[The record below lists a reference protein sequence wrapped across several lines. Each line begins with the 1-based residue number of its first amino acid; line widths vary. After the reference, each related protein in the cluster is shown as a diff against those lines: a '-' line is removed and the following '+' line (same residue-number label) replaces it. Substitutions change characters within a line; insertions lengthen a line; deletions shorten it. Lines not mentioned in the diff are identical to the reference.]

1 MPRALT
7 AAAMR
12 AFAASLCMAAAL
24 TSCSQAPP
32 PDALVEGRRFPAL
45 TLSNFD
51 GSRESLEQYRGRLVV
66 LNVWATWCAPCR
78 QELPGLERLHQTLD
92 PARFAVIGLSVD
104 AERDIAQEFLRERG
118 VTFKSY
124 LDKEAA
130 LVRRV
135 LEIRVYPDTFIIS
148 PEGVLLKRIVGE
160 RDWGRPEL
168 PAILEAAA
176 GGSLDRLQDV

>member
-1 MPRALT
+1 M
-7 AAAMR
+7 
-12 AFAASLCMAAAL
+12 
-24 TSCSQAPP
+24 
-32 PDALVEGRRFPAL
+32 
-45 TLSNFD
+45 
-51 GSRESLEQYRGRLVV
+51 
-66 LNVWATWCAPCR
+66 
-78 QELPGLERLHQTLD
+78 
-92 PARFAVIGLSVD
+92 
-104 AERDIAQEFLRERG
+104 
-118 VTFKSY
+118 TFKSY